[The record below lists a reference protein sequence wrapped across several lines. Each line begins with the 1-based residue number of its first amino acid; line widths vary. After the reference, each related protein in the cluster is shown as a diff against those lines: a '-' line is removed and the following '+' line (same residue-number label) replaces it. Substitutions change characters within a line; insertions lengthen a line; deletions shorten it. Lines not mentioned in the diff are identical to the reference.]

1 MDANGEQWTLADYEQ
16 SQKFQEKLEQ
26 FNKNRKQTEEIID
39 DFLEGKVLYVPDDLI
54 EHVFN
59 NVDGRIEK
67 KEGLLCL
74 WSIIHAG
81 FYEEKGKWR
90 YVHSDNFY
98 PIWGDD
104 RAAEMKPYL
113 MPDFLVEDG
122 ISIKGKK
129 SLGYKTK
136 YQGTI
141 VPYRIKS
148 PSKRLS
154 KILATP
160 KANNEL
166 YKEKPVLRYQRKMLN
181 KLAVDMDEARY
192 IALNLIT
199 LWTSGIDSRTDGGTL
214 LEQFASEEPVTSR
227 QREIEKAHKN
237 KQKKRKEKIAEE
249 ITKELQEGNRPDW
262 AKHLQEEENIKLSPM
277 TDNEK
282 LSTFALPV
290 LKIAHKKGMLSIGPL
305 SGRVFTPLTGLHRD
319 FRDAIRWTGKNLSG
333 KWKLLD
339 MRCCQPTII
348 AYDTQDPLMI
358 EDCLADKYYD
368 NIKERLGIT
377 RDEAKVV
384 FCEYAYG
391 QNRTKKSRN
400 KQALAVQEMME
411 ELYPIAHSVIWR
423 GKTGDH
429 KRYIQHLQQR
439 ESSIFIQQIYPRV
452 MEEKLNALTI
462 HDGLFTAI
470 EDAERVQE
478 IMREALDSQPVPIR
492 QKIKVDEGPKCMEP
506 NRSDRRDELNPLLRL
521 FMERLPVSR
530 NDLLHTQELRE
541 KYLGE

>member
-16 SQKFQEKLEQ
+16 SQKFQEKIEQ

-166 YKEKPVLRYQRKMLN
+166 YKEKPVLQYQRKMLN

-227 QREIEKAHKN
+227 QKEIEKAHKN

-368 NIKERLGIT
+368 NIKERLRIT

-400 KQALAVQEMME
+400 KRALAVQEMME

-439 ESSIFIQQIYPRV
+439 ESSIFIQQIYPKI
-452 MEEKLNALTI
+452 MKEKLHALTI

-530 NDLLHTQELRE
+530 NDLLHTPELRE

>member
-166 YKEKPVLRYQRKMLN
+166 YKEKPVLQYQRKMLN

-227 QREIEKAHKN
+227 QKEIEKAHKN

-368 NIKERLGIT
+368 NIKERLRIT

-400 KQALAVQEMME
+400 KRALAVQEMME

-452 MEEKLNALTI
+452 MKEKLHALTI